1 MNCGAVPLLRATAG
15 LAAAGPRPS
24 FRRPKPETSTLE
36 KVATKAFCP
45 LRSLRLCVFAFKC
58 LLVVVLPRWGLCVLN
73 SFGCGLAALG
83 RKRLDLAPMRLR
95 LPLMIPMIPIL
106 LISLTLPAPREHA
119 HAEDRGSSANLEAA
133 WANLDSPKPAARDA
147 ARKEIEAQPLS
158 TWKSR
163 ALGETRP
170 WASIEALLAL
180 CHACPMSEGAALRPH
195 LCEGITTLRIEQ
207 MTAGQTLAAIRLT
220 RLVCTRF
227 GEPTEDERQQMLDL
241 WPRFLPSPPENKQTP
256 DQRQITRELRELLSL
271 LRGVD

>member
-1 MNCGAVPLLRATAG
+1 
-15 LAAAGPRPS
+15 
-24 FRRPKPETSTLE
+24 
-36 KVATKAFCP
+36 
-45 LRSLRLCVFAFKC
+45 
-58 LLVVVLPRWGLCVLN
+58 
-73 SFGCGLAALG
+73 
-83 RKRLDLAPMRLR
+83 
-95 LPLMIPMIPIL
+95 MIPMIPIL